1 MKKNDILKAIDSKK
15 KTEPVKKK
23 KTKKPKTPQKK
34 KNITIESI
42 KPREVISTNR
52 EDFIKE
58 QKTIT
63 GKQRVKRVFT
73 RIGIVL
79 LLFIIL
85 FLVFF
90 RVTEYRPEK
99 VEKVEVTG
107 EGFNTLNP
115 KDSFSVMTWN
125 IGYGALGDNADYFMD
140 NGKMV
145 ETADRNR
152 INKNL
157 YNIRMKLTEEKPQI
171 IFLQEVDISSK
182 RTKHVNELSLFRNH
196 LSNYSSTYANN
207 FKVTYLPYPIPT
219 IGRVQSGITTFSK
232 YEIESAK
239 RVSLPNPFKWPVRMF
254 NLKRCALISYVPITG
269 TDKKLVLINVH
280 LEAYDNGK
288 GKEKQTKELLKLMKK
303 EQDKGN
309 YIIVGGDFNQLFS
322 SIDNSMY
329 PIKDKVWTPGKID
342 TKVFGEGWQFV
353 MDNSTPT
360 CRSLDKPYVDADKDS
375 FQYYMIDGFIISE
388 NIKVNEVKTK
398 DYGFEHSDHNPVVV
412 KLTLS

>member
-1 MKKNDILKAIDSKK
+1 MKKNDVLKAIDSKK
-15 KTEPVKKK
+15 KQETV
-23 KTKKPKTPQKK
+23 KTKKPKKNKTQVKK
-34 KNITIESI
+34 KKHTIESI

-52 EDFIKE
+52 DEFIKE

-63 GKQRVKRVFT
+63 GKQKAKKILT
-73 RIGIVL
+73 KLGIVFIL
-79 LLFIIL
+79 LIIA
-85 FLVFF
+85 FLVFY

-107 EGFNTLNP
+107 EGFYNLNP
-115 KDSFSVMTWN
+115 GDSFSIMTWN

-140 NGKMV
+140 KGKMV

-157 YNIRMKLTEEKPQI
+157 YNMRMKLTEEKPQV

-196 LSNYSSTYANN
+196 LSNYSSAYANN
-207 FKVTYLPYPIPT
+207 FKVVYLPYPIPT

-232 YEIESAK
+232 YTIDSAK

-254 NLKRCALISYVPITG
+254 NLKRCALISYIPITG
-269 TDKKLVLINVH
+269 SEKKLVLINVH

-288 GKEKQTKELLKLMKK
+288 GKEQQTKELMKLMKK
-303 EQDKGN
+303 EKDKGN
-309 YIIVGGDFNQLFS
+309 YVIVGGDFNQLFS

-329 PIKDKVWTPGKID
+329 PIKDDVWTPGKIN
-342 TKVFGEGWQFV
+342 TKDFGEGWQFI
-353 MDNSTPT
+353 MDNTVPT
-360 CRSLDKPYVDADKDS
+360 CRSLDKPYVDADKEK
-375 FQYYMIDGFIISE
+375 FQYYMIDGFITSD
-388 NIKVNEVKTK
+388 NIKVTEVKTK
-398 DYGFEHSDHNPVVV
+398 DYGFVSSDHNPVVMKV
-412 KLTLS
+412 TLS